1 MREGRDRVS
10 NFALRLLQPFIR
22 CILDLVYIGP
32 PPVSHGRTADSYGL
46 VPPPPGWFFNIFKI
60 GPRPSKVTSGRP
72 KTPPGPHFFLR
83 AAEGRPSGRPKSL
96 SAPPGIPFGAQGGAN
111 GPPGASKRRPFQVKV
126 FKKRY
131 CFPCLLQTLF
141 FGNVSLA
148 PTGNNISFS
157 KI

>member
-1 MREGRDRVS
+1 MT
-10 NFALRLLQPFIR
+10 
-22 CILDLVYIGP
+22 CITGHLFYHFLAPLG
-32 PPVSHGRTADSYGL
+32 T
-46 VPPPPGWFFNIFKI
+46 PGGAQGSKHSKNLWFFNIFKI

-83 AAEGRPSGRPKSL
+83 AAEGGPSGRPKSL

-131 CFPCLLQTLF
+131 CFPWLLQTLF

-148 PTGNNISFS
+148 PAGSNICSS